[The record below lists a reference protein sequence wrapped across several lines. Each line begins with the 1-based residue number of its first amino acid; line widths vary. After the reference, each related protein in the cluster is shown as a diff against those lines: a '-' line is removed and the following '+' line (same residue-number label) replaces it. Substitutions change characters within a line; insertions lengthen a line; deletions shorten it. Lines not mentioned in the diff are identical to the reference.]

1 LEKLLNWLDKEKLRD
16 TKELEKNKY
25 NFISEI
31 KGLKKEDIFR
41 KQTVE
46 TKLTILAAVNRGVTA
61 DTALAPVK
69 YRLPNSDTLAVV
81 KLGTTADITLEFVK

>member
-46 TKLTILAAVNRGVTA
+46 TKLTLWQRIRRTIWG
-61 DTALAPVK
+61 
-69 YRLPNSDTLAVV
+69 Y
-81 KLGTTADITLEFVK
+81 

>member
-1 LEKLLNWLDKEKLRD
+1 MKMKQTDRLEKLLNWLDKEKLKD

-31 KGLKKEDIFR
+31 KGLNKEDIFR

-46 TKLTILAAVNRGVTA
+46 TKLTLWQRIRKTIWG
-61 DTALAPVK
+61 
-69 YRLPNSDTLAVV
+69 Y
-81 KLGTTADITLEFVK
+81 

>member
-1 LEKLLNWLDKEKLRD
+1 MKMKQTDRLEKLLNWLDKEKLRD

-31 KGLKKEDIFR
+31 KGLNKEDIFR

-46 TKLTILAAVNRGVTA
+46 TKLTLWQRIRRTIWG
-61 DTALAPVK
+61 
-69 YRLPNSDTLAVV
+69 Y
-81 KLGTTADITLEFVK
+81 